1 MDLKVIL
8 MKKNMSYYFTHIL
21 FMKGSHFCKLLSF
34 PHNMITSFSNA
45 SNVCLFDISR
55 AVKINNCSNY
65 DQSIKIATG
74 LLYTIKI
81 KFKRG
86 AKIFEEEMTSFW
98 LKLPNAWTRHR
109 PKISFH
115 QMMMNYSSLER
126 QFDSSYVS

>member
-1 MDLKVIL
+1 MCVFLTLV
-8 MKKNMSYYFTHIL
+8 
-21 FMKGSHFCKLLSF
+21 GLLRS
-34 PHNMITSFSNA
+34 II
-45 SNVCLFDISR
+45 VR
-55 AVKINNCSNY
+55 IN
-65 DQSIKIATG
+65 DQSIKIGAG